1 MGLTNQQTSLGTTL
15 FGDMAFVGPELGGAE
30 TASVFPRAAAAN
42 ITNITA

>member
-1 MGLTNQQTSLGTTL
+1 
-15 FGDMAFVGPELGGAE
+15 MAFVGPELGGAE